1 MVASGLGCGLR
12 QLNVLVS
19 DELFDCVAGRAA
31 GAGWSVARTV
41 RLCLEVG
48 LGAGVG
54 VVAGDRAGFEASGGV
69 SGVVGGSGG
78 GDDFVSGVVG

>member
-19 DELFDCVAGRAA
+19 DELFACVAGRAA

-41 RLCLEVG
+41 RVALEV
-48 LGAGVG
+48 AR
-54 VVAGDRAGFEASGGV
+54 VAEMILSQVLLDES
-69 SGVVGGSGG
+69 
-78 GDDFVSGVVG
+78 